1 MANLNDALSQK
12 AKAQIWDNVQN
23 GVYDKNPAKAFGS
36 FEDDMEVYYC
46 FQKLSP
52 KTKAL
57 IHSLAYDLGHE
68 YGYSEIFNHYPEL
81 VELAW
86 CAKANG

>member
-1 MANLNDALSQK
+1 MTNLNDQISQK
-12 AKAQIWDNVQN
+12 TRIWEDVHK
-23 GVYDKNPAKAFGS
+23 GVYDKHPAE
-36 FEDDMEVYYC
+36 FESAMEVYYS
-46 FQKLSP
+46 FSKLSS

-57 IHSLAYDLGHE
+57 IHSLAYEMGHE
-68 YGYSEIFNHYPEL
+68 YGYGEIFNHYPEL

>member
-1 MANLNDALSQK
+1 MTNFNEKARIRANVDA
-12 AKAQIWDNVQN
+12 
-23 GVYDKNPAKAFGS
+23 GVYDKNPAE
-36 FEDDMEVYYC
+36 FEESMEVYYC

-57 IHSLAYDLGHE
+57 IHSLAYEMGHQF
-68 YGYSEIFNHYPEL
+68 GYAEVFNHYPEL

-86 CAKANG
+86 CGKANG

>member
-1 MANLNDALSQK
+1 MTNLNDLISQ
-12 AKAQIWDNVQN
+12 KAQIWDNVQN
-23 GVYDKNPAKAFGS
+23 GVYDKNPPE
-36 FEDDMEVYYC
+36 FEESMEVYYC

-68 YGYSEIFNHYPEL
+68 SGYGEVFNLYPEL

>member
-1 MANLNDALSQK
+1 MTKSNDLISQK
-12 AKAQIWDNVQN
+12 ASIWEDVHN
-23 GVYDKNPAKAFGS
+23 GVYDNPAE
-36 FEDDMEVYYC
+36 FERAMEVYYS
-46 FQKLSP
+46 FSKLSP

-57 IHSLAYDLGHE
+57 IHSLAYEMGHE
-68 YGYSEIFNHYPEL
+68 YGYGEIFNHYPEL

>member
-1 MANLNDALSQK
+1 MNNLNDLISQK
-12 AKAQIWDNVQN
+12 ARIWENVQN

-36 FEDDMEVYYC
+36 FEEDMEIYYS
-46 FQKLSP
+46 FSKLSA

-57 IHSLAYDLGHE
+57 IHSLAYELGHE
-68 YGYSEIFNHYPEL
+68 SGYSEIFNLYPEL

>member
-1 MANLNDALSQK
+1 MTNLNDVLSQK
-12 AKAQIWDNVQN
+12 ARIWENVDK
-23 GVYDKNPAKAFGS
+23 GFYDKNPAKAFLS
-36 FEDDMEVYYC
+36 FEEDMEVYYC
-46 FQKLSP
+46 FQGLSA

-57 IHSLAYDLGHE
+57 IHGLAYDLGHE
-68 YGYSEIFNHYPEL
+68 SGYIEIFNHYPEL